1 MLVNMRYTE
10 HLVLS
15 GIVNGAFLFILY
27 MTFHI
32 DVFRA
37 ELIVPLLM
45 TFYIFSIL
53 PDIDHQKSHASGIL
67 NLFLI
72 YLFGSSAFDFYNT
85 FNPFDLAKII
95 IAIAIFIV
103 HAKYSENSY
112 LHRKFPHTFTF
123 GIVACLLLYFLA
135 NSILVC
141 MVGAISFFTHILS
154 DGYVIRAI
162 EKDRTLWRLVGSKI
176 TAIKNKIPKRKGF

>member
-1 MLVNMRYTE
+1 MRYTE

-27 MTFHI
+27 MNFHVDI
-32 DVFRA
+32 FRA
-37 ELIVPLLM
+37 ELIVPLVG

-53 PDIDHQKSHASGIL
+53 PDIDHSKSHASGIL
-67 NLFLI
+67 NLFLVCI
-72 YLFGSSAFDFYNT
+72 FCFSAFNFYRT
-85 FNPFDLAKII
+85 FNPLDLAKII
-95 IAIAIFIV
+95 IATTIFIV
-103 HAKYSENSY
+103 HVKYSENSR

-123 GIVACLLLYFLA
+123 GIVACLLLYLLA

-154 DGYVIRAI
+154 DGYVMRAI
-162 EKDRTLWRLVGSKI
+162 EKDRTLWRLAGSRI
-176 TAIKNKIPKRKGF
+176 TAIKNRISKRKGF